1 MDKQLI
7 IILNGIWH
15 SPEGGEYDPK
25 NNLCR
30 STLCGGVQC
39 GNCPFDS
46 ELHFPNPDEH
56 FVTQIHKTSEVMNH
70 ETRNST
76 PD

>member
-1 MDKQLI
+1 MDKLI
-7 IILNGIWH
+7 TILNGVWKL
-15 SPEGGEYDPK
+15 PQTGDYDPK
-25 NNLCR
+25 GELCR
-30 STLCGGVQC
+30 KTLCTNVQC

-56 FVTQIHKTSEVMNH
+56 FVTQIHKTLEVMNH

>member
-1 MDKQLI
+1 MNELI
-7 IILNGIWH
+7 ITLISIWNL
-15 SPEGGEYDPK
+15 PEFEGNDPK
-25 NNLCR
+25 GKLC
-30 STLCGGVQC
+30 SETSCIDVQC
-39 GNCPFDS
+39 ACCPFDS
-46 ELHFPNPDEH
+46 EIHFMSPDEH